1 MHRCYVKS
9 MPAPVDHDERRLF
22 VASVAADLVAERG
35 VAALTVRNVA
45 DAAGTSTAIVS
56 HYFQDKRDLLLET
69 YRAAA
74 DRSTLRF
81 EAAANEPGARLGD
94 CLEALLPT
102 DTERMT
108 DWRLFYAFW
117 GIAATDSALAAEQ
130 ATRTRSARQRVER
143 IIRLQAGRDGEASDV
158 DAATS
163 ARRLLALVQGI
174 AMQAVFDPED
184 WSARKQRTFLR
195 SELRSAAGGRSR
207 DGSRH
212 YR

>member
-1 MHRCYVKS
+1 M
-9 MPAPVDHDERRLF
+9 
-22 VASVAADLVAERG
+22 SVAADLVAERG
-35 VAALTVRNVA
+35 VTALTVRNVA

-56 HYFQDKRDLLLET
+56 HYFQDKRHLLLET

-74 DRSTLRF
+74 NRSTVRF

-102 DTERMT
+102 DAERMT

-117 GIAATDSALAAEQ
+117 GIATTDPELAAEQ
-130 ATRTRSARQRVER
+130 ASRTRSARKRIERV
-143 IIRLQAGRDGEASDV
+143 IRLQADLGGEDSV
-158 DAATS
+158 SDAAIV

-184 WSARKQRTFLR
+184 WTARKQRTFLQ
-195 SELRSAAGGRSR
+195 SELRSATGGNANHYKRSCR
-207 DGSRH
+207 
-212 YR
+212 